1 MTPTIRASALASF
14 GEVARSLGLN
24 PAALMRRVGLD
35 PQALTNPDMRL
46 NARAFGE
53 LLELSAAEA
62 GCPTFGLRMAENRKA
77 SDFGPLSLVMTHQP
91 TVRDVLATAVRYSA
105 LINDTLT
112 LALEEA
118 DGTVVIREEVL
129 AVSPILARQ
138 AHELTVGVMVRI
150 FQALIGERWRAV
162 SVHFIHPAP
171 ADLSDHRRVFGDGVV
186 FGCDFNGLVCDA
198 RDLDLANPAADPVL
212 AAYARR
218 FVDGMVAATGPGTS
232 RRDDQSVRS
241 AIAELLPAGRATLDQ
256 VAGRLG
262 LGARTLQRRLADNG
276 SDFRGLLEEVRAALA
291 RRFVENS
298 DLPLTDVAQLLGY
311 SQPAAFSRWFLARF
325 GAPPSALRRRTRP
338 DSRQDLRQGRK

>member
-1 MTPTIRASALASF
+1 MTPTIRASALASY

-24 PAALMRRVGLD
+24 PAALMRRVDLD
-35 PQALTNPDMRL
+35 PQALSNPDMRL

-62 GCPTFGLRMAENRKA
+62 GCPTFGLRMAEQRRA
-77 SDFGPLSLVMTHQP
+77 SDFGPLSLLLTHQP

-112 LALEEA
+112 LALEETS
-118 DGTVVIREEVL
+118 GTVVIREEVL

-150 FQALIGERWRAV
+150 FQALIGARWRAV

-171 ADLSDHRRVFGDGVV
+171 EDLSDHRRIFGDAVV

-198 RDLDLANPAADPVL
+198 QDLDQANPGADPAL

-218 FVDGMVAATGPGTS
+218 FVDGMVAGTDRS
-232 RRDDQSVRS
+232 DDHAVRG
-241 AIAELLPAGRATLDQ
+241 ALADLLPTGRATLEQ
-256 VAGRLG
+256 VAARLG
-262 LGARTLQRRLADNG
+262 LSPRTLQRRLADTNT
-276 SDFRGLLEEVRAALA
+276 DFRRLLEEVRVALA
-291 RRFVENS
+291 TRFVES
-298 DLPLTDVAQLLGY
+298 STLPLTDVAQLLGY
-311 SQPAAFSRWFLARF
+311 SQPATFSRWFLSRF
-325 GAPPSALRRRTRP
+325 GAPPSVVRRRA
-338 DSRQDLRQGRK
+338 QDGRA